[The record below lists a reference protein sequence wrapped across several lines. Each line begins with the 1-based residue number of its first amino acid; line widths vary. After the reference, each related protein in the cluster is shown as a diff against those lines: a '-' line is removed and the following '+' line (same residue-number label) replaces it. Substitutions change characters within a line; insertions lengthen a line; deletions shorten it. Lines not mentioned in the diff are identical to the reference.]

1 MMICINKYCC
11 ESEKMTNSTLQSS
24 ISMVDVIIDKSLID
38 TCMCYKD
45 GHNTTMK
52 LYSELH
58 RVLKSGGRLI
68 TISLHS
74 EEEVIQYGTTN
85 PNCEFVAS
93 SCSLASERH
102 AGGFHALCVFDKT
115 SGLDSI
121 TQLKLTSAHPIEF
134 VNAVDRALLPKE
146 VLTSGSD
153 SDEESVDY
161 NFGFS
166 SHDDLVFAFGQALDE
181 VFVDNA

>member
-1 MMICINKYCC
+1 MKALSNTFDLTI
-11 ESEKMTNSTLQSS
+11 S
-24 ISMVDVIIDKSLID
+24 IADVVIDKSLID

-45 GHNTTMK
+45 GHKTTMK

-58 RVLKSGGRLI
+58 RVLKPGGRLI

-74 EEEVIQYGTTN
+74 EEEVVPFGTSN

-102 AGGFHALCVFDKT
+102 AGGFHALCVFDKVF
-115 SGLDSI
+115 GLDAI
-121 TQLKLTSAHPIEF
+121 TQLKMTAAHPIEF
-134 VNAVDRALLPKE
+134 VNAVDRPISPKAE

-153 SDEESVDY
+153 TDEESIDY

-181 VFVDNA
+181 VFADDA